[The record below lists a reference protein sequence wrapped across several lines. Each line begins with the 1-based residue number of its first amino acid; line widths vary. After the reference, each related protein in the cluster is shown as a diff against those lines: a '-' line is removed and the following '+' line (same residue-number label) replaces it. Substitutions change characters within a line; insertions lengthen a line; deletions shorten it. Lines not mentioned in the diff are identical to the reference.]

1 MIQRIKFSIA
11 RTNREEFRAFSFKIR
26 KKGFMSKIK
35 ASSANTFMIRMR
47 AGIYGLITMALSI
60 TTAAKLLQSIDNVIG
75 LYKVIQ
81 ITLSK
86 C

>member
-1 MIQRIKFSIA
+1 
-11 RTNREEFRAFSFKIR
+11 
-26 KKGFMSKIK
+26 MSKIK
-35 ASSANTFMIRMR
+35 TSSANIFMIRMR

-60 TTAAKLLQSIDNVIG
+60 TTAAKLLQSIGNVTG